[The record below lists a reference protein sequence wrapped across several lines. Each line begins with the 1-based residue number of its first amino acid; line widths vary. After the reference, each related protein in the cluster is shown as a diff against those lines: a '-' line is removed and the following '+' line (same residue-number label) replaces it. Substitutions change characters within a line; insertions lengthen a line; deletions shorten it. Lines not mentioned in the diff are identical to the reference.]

1 MYSIP
6 HNVANFDVQNNGG
19 ELLILCSNG
28 ETEKAEELL
37 IGGANIDQVDEVNQN
52 SNMREVED
60 AIVQLTPPNFKRNL
74 LINYGH
80 LLCEIMVIY

>member
-1 MYSIP
+1 MNS
-6 HNVANFDVQNNGG
+6 DVQNNGG

-52 SNMREVED
+52 SNMRKVDD
-60 AIVQLTPPNFKRNL
+60 ATTVQLTPPNFN
-74 LINYGH
+74 
-80 LLCEIMVIY
+80 EIMVIY